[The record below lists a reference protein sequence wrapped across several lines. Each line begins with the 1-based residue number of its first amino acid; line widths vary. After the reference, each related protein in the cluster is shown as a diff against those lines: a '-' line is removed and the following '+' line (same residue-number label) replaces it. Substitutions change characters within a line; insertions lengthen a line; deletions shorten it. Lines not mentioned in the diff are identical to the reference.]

1 MLARRAAVATAV
13 TAAILLTG
21 AASSALEA
29 PGMGSPSEPATAA
42 PGTPPHRTSPHGTPP
57 HGNSDHGD
65 SNKGDSNKGD
75 SGKGDSNNGDFRGGD
90 EADGPHTVRIHV
102 SGPDDTL
109 MRVVRD
115 RRGSDVA
122 LRGEPFD
129 HSFTEPAG
137 SDGYLG
143 ITVLAASK
151 QAGRPAV
158 TCSITINGVVVSEQ
172 RALKADGSG
181 LAQVLCTVPR
191 DV

>member
-65 SNKGDSNKGD
+65 ANKGD
-75 SGKGDSNNGDFRGGD
+75 SGKGDSNNGDSRGGD

-172 RALKADGSG
+172 RALEADGSG